1 MSLFCESLMGAQP
14 ELPDAELEVLA
25 CLQRQS
31 KATAREIRE
40 AMQTYRPMAHPSV
53 LTLLTRLE
61 GKGLVRREKGP
72 SGKAFVYLPTGRA
85 RKTGGNVLK
94 RLLQRVFHGDGVA
107 LVSSLFESKPP
118 TREELNRLEELLRDL
133 RAESGQGSGGHEPE
147 A

>member
-1 MSLFCESLMGAQP
+1 MGTDS

-25 CLQRQS
+25 CLQRQE

-40 AMQTYRPMAHPSV
+40 SMEAYRPMGHASV

-61 GKGLVRREKGP
+61 AKGLVSREKGP
-72 SGKAFVYLPTGRA
+72 VGKAFVYLPTERS
-85 RKTGGNVLK
+85 RKTGRNVLK

-107 LVSSLFESKPP
+107 LVASLFQSKPP
-118 TREELNRLEELLRDL
+118 TPDELQRLEQLLTELRTRRTDKKV
-133 RAESGQGSGGHEPE
+133 GGHGTG